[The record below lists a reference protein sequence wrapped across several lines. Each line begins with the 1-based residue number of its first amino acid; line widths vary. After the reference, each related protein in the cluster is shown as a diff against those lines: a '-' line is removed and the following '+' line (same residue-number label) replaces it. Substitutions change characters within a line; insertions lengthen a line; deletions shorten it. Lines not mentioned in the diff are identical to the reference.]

1 MKHLKKVLIILVVCL
16 MSFSLGISPLVA
28 AEPIE
33 DIHGNVVYVYSEQE
47 HRYVIAGLEE
57 LQQWREAWPQF
68 QVNYN
73 NLMDSNNIWKEN
85 YAKEA
90 DKNYD
95 LRLQRNVMVGLTG
108 GLTLG
113 GIIITAVYFL
123 FGS

>member
-1 MKHLKKVLIILVVCL
+1 
-16 MSFSLGISPLVA
+16 MSFSLGISSLIA

-57 LQQWREAWPQF
+57 LQQWREAWPQS

-73 NLMDSNNIWKEN
+73 TVLDSSNIWKEN
-85 YAKEA
+85 YSNEA

-95 LRLQRNVMVGLTG
+95 LRFQRNVMVATTGLT
-108 GLTLG
+108 
-113 GIIITAVYFL
+113 ITGVVLSILMGL
-123 FGS
+123 FGK